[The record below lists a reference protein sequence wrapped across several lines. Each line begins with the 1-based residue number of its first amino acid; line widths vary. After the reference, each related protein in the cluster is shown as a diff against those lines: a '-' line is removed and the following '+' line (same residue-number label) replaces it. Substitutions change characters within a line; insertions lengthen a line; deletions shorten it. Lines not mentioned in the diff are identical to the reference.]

1 MAWGFIKRMKVG
13 DLIKVAFCPPP
24 ESSFYN
30 CGCFFCAQ
38 NSNRMG
44 IIKKIQKSK
53 TSAAKAYTVQFDIG
67 EWIVFEEEMEL
78 VSVLNE
84 SE

>member
-1 MAWGFIKRMKVG
+1 
-13 DLIKVAFCPPP
+13 
-24 ESSFYN
+24 
-30 CGCFFCAQ
+30 
-38 NSNRMG
+38 MG
-44 IIKKIQKSK
+44 IIKKIQQSE

>member
-1 MAWGFIKRMKVG
+1 MKIG

-24 ESSFYN
+24 ESSFYE

-44 IIKKIQKSK
+44 IIKKIQTSE

-67 EWIVFEEEMEL
+67 EWIVFAEEMEL
-78 VSVLNE
+78 ISVLSE